1 MKTEVLS
8 NYRDWTLYRMFCGI
22 GYIGMDSVISMTDT
36 ADMDSIDIDNAF
48 ESLVDVVTNEI
59 MYRSLDGITSK
70 VKRRMVKSAL
80 LEHREMI
87 EHLFKDIKNV
97 HLLIEEYEALQR
109 PPLIEV
115 TLLKDGVESNDII
128 EIRFYE
134 DGTLTAYGDGIIID
148 DYILFDKDLQWHIDY
163 LHRYVTQE
171 YERFG
176 YKILN
181 KA

>member
-8 NYRDWTLYRMFCGI
+8 NYRDSTLYRMFCGI

-59 MYRSLDGITSK
+59 MYRSIDGITSK
-70 VKRRMVKSAL
+70 AKRKMVKSAL

-97 HLLIEEYEALQR
+97 HLLLEEYEALQR
-109 PPLIEV
+109 PPLIEL
-115 TLLKDGVESNDII
+115 TLLKDGVESKDII

>member
-8 NYRDWTLYRMFCGI
+8 NYRDSTLYRMFCGI

-70 VKRRMVKSAL
+70 AKRKMVKSAL

-97 HLLIEEYEALQR
+97 HLLLEEYEALQR
-109 PPLIEV
+109 PPLIEL
-115 TLLKDGVESNDII
+115 TLLKDGVESRDII
-128 EIRFYE
+128 EIKFYE
-134 DGTLTAYGDGIIID
+134 DGTMSAYGDDIIID

>member
-8 NYRDWTLYRMFCGI
+8 NYRDSTLYRMFCGI

-59 MYRSLDGITSK
+59 MYRSIDGITSK
-70 VKRRMVKSAL
+70 AKRKMVKSAL

-97 HLLIEEYEALQR
+97 HLLLEEYEALQR
-109 PPLIEV
+109 PPLIEL